1 MRLPGVV
8 VGRIAVT
15 ASSERVLLDVGES
28 PQCDRNRYREYAG
41 SESSSTPPWYRPYS
55 VLHPLHVGCR
65 YDGVRLGPM
74 RIVAC
79 ARDIGCAHARSNCR
93 CLAVPCVSIRMA
105 VLDKGDP
112 PLAGAGAMSLSD
124 PASGRKSSLVS
135 TWRARRE
142 QKHDA
147 AHAIGTL
154 W

>member
-1 MRLPGVV
+1 MHAQAGLP
-8 VGRIAVT
+8 
-15 ASSERVLLDVGES
+15 
-28 PQCDRNRYREYAG
+28 
-41 SESSSTPPWYRPYS
+41 
-55 VLHPLHVGCR
+55 HPSQTDADTTWQKSIILIN
-65 YDGVRLGPM
+65 GVRLGPM

-112 PLAGAGAMSLSD
+112 QPAEAAAMSLSD

-142 QKHDA
+142 QNHDA